1 LFCSHCERDL
11 PTFRFC
17 PVCGNPPGP
26 QPNVTPQ
33 YTPQQAPPNQPQ
45 GQPPQNN
52 YYNNNYYQNPP
63 VLGTKSEALAI
74 ILSLLL
80 AGVGQ
85 MYMGKVGRGI
95 GILLGVIILGAIGG
109 ATIVIGIGFIIIIIV
124 IIMFIWQI
132 IDAYNLC
139 KKYNSYLLQNGRPPW

>member
-1 LFCSHCERDL
+1 MYCSHCNKEMIS
-11 PTFRFC
+11 FRFC
-17 PVCGNPPGP
+17 PMCGNPPGP

-33 YTPQQAPPNQPQ
+33 YTPQQVPQNQPQ

-74 ILSLLL
+74 VLSLLIM
-80 AGVGQ
+80 GVGQ

-95 GILLGVIILGAIGG
+95 GILLGCIVLA
-109 ATIVIGIGFIIIIIV
+109 VIGIVTMGVGYIILLIV
-124 IIMFIWQI
+124 YIWQI

-139 KKYNSYLLQNGRPPW
+139 KKYNGYLLQNGRPPW

>member
-1 LFCSHCERDL
+1 MYCTHCERDL

-26 QPNVTPQ
+26 QPNVTPE
-33 YTPQQAPPNQPQ
+33 YTPQQAPPHQPQ

-52 YYNNNYYQNPP
+52 YYNNNYYQNNP

-74 ILSLLL
+74 VLSVLIL
-80 AGVGQ
+80 GVGQ

-95 GILLGVIILGAIGG
+95 GILLGGIFLAVVGIFTAGVGYIVLLIL
-109 ATIVIGIGFIIIIIV
+109 
-124 IIMFIWQI
+124 FIWQI

-139 KKYNSYLLQNGRPPW
+139 KKYNAYLFQNGRPPW

>member
-1 LFCSHCERDL
+1 MMLYCSHCERDL

-26 QPNVTPQ
+26 QPNVTSP
-33 YTPQQAPPNQPQ
+33 QAPPYQPQ

-52 YYNNNYYQNPP
+52 YYNNNYYQNAP

-74 ILSLLL
+74 ILSLLIP
-80 AGVGQ
+80 GVGQ
-85 MYMGKVGRGI
+85 MYMGKVGRGV

-109 ATIVIGIGFIIIIIV
+109 VTVIIGIGIVIIIV
-124 IIMFIWQI
+124 DVIIVIWQI

-139 KKYNSYLLQNGRPPW
+139 KKYNTYLSQNGRPPW